1 MMGKP
6 DKALPTGWTTSP
18 REALR
23 VTNTGP
29 IAQYDAA
36 STPGYTGDKQA
47 GTAALI
53 ERGAHLADLQEMLFA
68 NGRSRGHRSVLL
80 VVQGMDTAGKGGI
93 VRHVGGLVDP
103 QGLAIT
109 GFGKPTPEELTHD
122 FLWRIHRALP
132 PAGKIGIF
140 DRSHYEDVLPVRVH
154 NLVPERVWSQRYDL
168 ITQFEREVVAA
179 GTTVLKV
186 ALVVSREKQKQ
197 RLIDRLNDPTKYW
210 KFDPSDVEERG
221 FWEDYLEAYQT
232 IFDRTDGDH
241 APWYLIGADRKWFS
255 RLAVC
260 ELLIDALEGLN
271 LGWPAATFDV
281 EVERARVAAL

>member
-1 MMGKP
+1 MGKP

-93 VRHVGGLVDP
+93 VRHVGGLFP
-103 QGLAIT
+103 RPG
-109 GFGKPTPEELTHD
+109 
-122 FLWRIHRALP
+122 
-132 PAGKIGIF
+132 
-140 DRSHYEDVLPVRVH
+140 RSG
-154 NLVPERVWSQRYDL
+154 SS
-168 ITQFEREVVAA
+168 T
-179 GTTVLKV
+179 
-186 ALVVSREKQKQ
+186 
-197 RLIDRLNDPTKYW
+197 
-210 KFDPSDVEERG
+210 
-221 FWEDYLEAYQT
+221 
-232 IFDRTDGDH
+232 
-241 APWYLIGADRKWFS
+241 
-255 RLAVC
+255 
-260 ELLIDALEGLN
+260 
-271 LGWPAATFDV
+271 AATTRTCCRSACTTWYRS
-281 EVERARVAAL
+281 ECGHSATI